1 MNKLYIEPKFK
12 VVTNKSEDFIATS
25 LDIASFEINNGFD
38 VPNTETEK
46 EFISNMFFF

>member
-1 MNKLYIEPKFK
+1 MNKIYNEPKFL

-25 LDIASFEINNGFD
+25 LEPASFAINNGFD

-46 EFISNMFFF
+46 EFISNMFFI